1 MKTFIQSLCLLPM
14 LFSTPYISAMNPVD
28 HRRQLIIESQI
39 IQIRDTLIEYQPIMD
54 HFDYENI
61 LYNLYVIEVMMH

>member
-1 MKTFIQSLCLLPM
+1 MKSLLLSLCLLPT
-14 LFSTPYISAMNPVD
+14 LAFSMCPME

-39 IQIRDTLIEYQPIMD
+39 IQIRETLQHYQPVMD

-61 LYNLYVIEVMMH
+61 LYNLYVIEVMLH